1 MPDAYIERTREFF
14 GSRAATWDAK
24 FGHDMPVY
32 AAAIAEAG
40 ICRGGVAVDAGC
52 GTGRALPALR
62 DAVGPDGTVIG
73 LELTPEMLAE
83 ARSKGWAK
91 SADLLVLADAR
102 ALPFGSA
109 SVDAVFAAGL
119 VGHLPDPPA
128 GLAELARVTRPGG
141 ILILFHPV
149 GRAALAARHGRTI
162 SPDEILSPVPL
173 RRETAAAGW
182 HLATYDDAPDRFL
195 AVAIRRL
202 PASVTREPWSLGL
215 TYPAS
220 VT

>member
-32 AAAIAEAG
+32 AAAITEAG
-40 ICRGGVAVDAGC
+40 IRRGGVVVDAGC
-52 GTGRALPALR
+52 GTGR
-62 DAVGPDGTVIG
+62 
-73 LELTPEMLAE
+73 
-83 ARSKGWAK
+83 
-91 SADLLVLADAR
+91 
-102 ALPFGSA
+102 
-109 SVDAVFAAGL
+109 
-119 VGHLPDPPA
+119 
-128 GLAELARVTRPGG
+128 VTRPGE

-149 GRAALAARHGRTI
+149 SRTTLAARHGRTV
-162 SPDEILSPVPL
+162 SPDEILSPAPL
-173 RRETAAAGW
+173 RTATTAAGW
-182 HLATYDDAPDRFL
+182 DLATYDDAPDRFL